1 MPFRRASQGSEGS
14 CQPLTPRN
22 LTLRIL
28 PTERRRAGKRDR
40 RMAGRREGRI
50 PPSCGQSAS
59 GVRSTGCPDLF
70 RSKVLATR
78 RIDAGRVATPHTRMA
93 TGSRGTELS
102 DLHMIVLGRIAQRA
116 IADVDDIARW
126 LGVPVVVAEI
136 LCADLKSR
144 GSAHGD

>member
-1 MPFRRASQGSEGS
+1 
-14 CQPLTPRN
+14 
-22 LTLRIL
+22 
-28 PTERRRAGKRDR
+28 
-40 RMAGRREGRI
+40 
-50 PPSCGQSAS
+50 
-59 GVRSTGCPDLF
+59 GCPDLF

-136 LCADLKSR
+136 LCADLKAAGLVTATATEELRRCTVDDALTRASIPR
-144 GSAHGD
+144 LPAFATVTALFPRLKEPRAPG